1 VWIWK
6 FIKLCKVLEVSEWKR
21 KRLLRY
27 RQNPIL
33 REKKRLAEA
42 ENIITNIKLIV
53 SMPFKINGY

>member
-1 VWIWK
+1 
-6 FIKLCKVLEVSEWKR
+6 LEVSEWKR